1 MSFKHY
7 VSFPPRMSG
16 RKKQMIPE
24 GGIKFMRKTTILGVL
39 LAGVMAATGIPAAT
53 SSFNVQISAASK
65 LAAPTGISG
74 STTDTTVKL
83 SWKAVSGADAYR
95 VYRYNSSTK
104 KYETLQNVSK
114 TSCKISG
121 LTPDTTYVFK
131 VAALVKSGSKY
142 SAQTLSKE
150 IKAKTK
156 LSAPANLKAAS
167 KTASSIKL
175 TWSAV
180 KGASAYRVYYAKGAN
195 GTLKEYKNVS
205 GTSCNVKGLSASTT
219 YGFAVSALVKNG
231 NKYTEQA
238 VSNTVT
244 ASTSGGKTNTVT
256 GLFDLPA
263 YGMSG
268 EKAAEAIG
276 LKDYQII
283 EQEKNGAKIKG
294 YVGYINVNGVPCVA
308 QLLVN
313 AKGEYFAGIL
323 MYDQNVTTFSKAYET
338 LKASK
343 GKTVMA
349 YEMLGMQMY
358 MWFDLKMNITVLLG
372 ADTDGNS
379 MTVYCG
385 IGYKYAPDE
394 LKKSVT
400 SVDSI
405 PDLTSF
411 LTSMQ

>member
-1 MSFKHY
+1 
-7 VSFPPRMSG
+7 
-16 RKKQMIPE
+16 
-24 GGIKFMRKTTILGVL
+24 MRKTTILGVL

-167 KTASSIKL
+167 NTASSIKL

-244 ASTSGGKTNTVT
+244 ASTSGGKTNNTAS

-263 YGMSG
+263 YGTS
-268 EKAAEAIG
+268 AETAVKAIG

-308 QLLVN
+308 QILAN
-313 AKGEYFAGIL
+313 EKGEYFAGIL
-323 MYDQNVTTFSKAYET
+323 TYEKSVTTFSDAYAA
-338 LKASK
+338 LKAAK
-343 GKTVMA
+343 GKTIMDF
-349 YEMLGMQMY
+349 EILTMHMY
-358 MWFDLKMNITVLLG
+358 LWFDLKMNITVLFG
-372 ADTDGNS
+372 GDIEDQS

-400 SVDSI
+400 SADGI
-405 PDLTSF
+405 TDITSF
-411 LTSMQ
+411 FTGLQ